1 MRAFSDTSGRWWIR
15 PIFFSVIPHLMR
27 DPEYLLFFLDPRVKP
42 EDDSYNKYPQ
52 SSCGWTKK
60 TTRVRGKNA
69 VLRFVGGRT

>member
-1 MRAFSDTSGRWWIR
+1 
-15 PIFFSVIPHLMR
+15 MR